1 MRRVE
6 TEGKEMKRQEN
17 KQGER
22 RKVKKTHN
30 EMKGKE
36 MQRRR
41 NTTFKKGIRKEN

>member
-22 RKVKKTHN
+22 RVKKTHN